1 MFDFFPHCILIL
13 YSFAFHVCVCF
24 IHIYIYIILHFK
36 VMDTGSLTLPI
47 VSG

>member
-13 YSFAFHVCVCF
+13 YSFAFHVCVCVLY
-24 IHIYIYIILHFK
+24 IYIYIILHFK

>member
-24 IHIYIYIILHFK
+24 IHIYIILHFK
-36 VMDTGSLTLPI
+36 VMDTGSLTHPI